1 MITLSELCD
10 IQVGRTPPRADPAMW
25 GKGVPWLSIAD
36 MSQGNE
42 ITHTKEQVTQLGAA
56 KGKLISPGTV
66 LLSFKLSIG
75 KVAIAK
81 IPMLTN
87 EAIAA
92 LPIKDPSR
100 LNNRYLLRILETMD
114 LAARSNRA
122 AMGAT
127 LNKAKLRS
135 IRIPLPPLDEQRRIA
150 AILDQ
155 ADAIRTKRRDQLDR
169 LGNLVSSI
177 FLDMFG
183 DPVSN
188 PRQLPTKALGD
199 IGSLDRGVSKH
210 RPRNDPL
217 LLGGAHPLIQ
227 TGDVA
232 SADRYI
238 NSYHSTYSDMGLA
251 QSRMWPAGTLC
262 ITIAANIAKTGILK
276 FDSCFPDSIVGFLA
290 NRPLTMYV
298 AIWLDFLQKTIEA
311 SAPQSAQKNINLRIL
326 RSLELPVPP
335 EEELSDFL
343 TRVTRVDSQRS
354 RVEAALAR
362 DDELFASLQ
371 SRAFKGEL

>member
-1 MITLSELCD
+1 
-10 IQVGRTPPRADPAMW
+10 MW

-155 ADAIRTKRRDQLDR
+155 VDAIRTKRRRMLDDVEP
-169 LGNLVSSI
+169 LIHSVYDSMFGNLPLDTPLSLVCSRITDGTHQSPEWEDHGIPFLFISNITSGEINLESDRSI
-177 FLDMFG
+177 SEKTWAKLMEH
-183 DPVSN
+183 
-188 PRQLPTKALGD
+188 AM
-199 IGSLDRGVSKH
+199 IE
-210 RPRNDPL
+210 
-217 LLGGAHPLIQ
+217 
-227 TGDVA
+227 TGDVLY
-232 SADRYI
+232 STVG
-238 NSYHSTYSDMGLA
+238 SYGIPAVVRTSKPFAFQRHIAHIKPEQKLIDSD
-251 QSRMWPAGTLC
+251 
-262 ITIAANIAKTGILK
+262 
-276 FDSCFPDSIVGFLA
+276 FLA
-290 NRPLTMYV
+290 VQLSSPALQRQASSV
-298 AIWLDFLQKTIEA
+298 ARGI
-311 SAPQSAQKNINLRIL
+311 AQPTINLRDIKNFHIA
-326 RSLELPVPP
+326 VPSRRHQ
-335 EEELSDFL
+335 EQFTSIV
-343 TRVTRVDSQRS
+343 RHINAQRS

>member
-311 SAPQSAQKNINLRIL
+311 SAPPVRPEKYQSPHSAKPRASGTSGGRIVG
-326 RSLELPVPP
+326 LPNPCY
-335 EEELSDFL
+335 
-343 TRVTRVDSQRS
+343 TRGFPAFPRRG
-354 RVEAALAR
+354 RPGAR
-362 DDELFASLQ
+362 
-371 SRAFKGEL
+371 

>member
-1 MITLSELCD
+1 MNTVAG
-10 IQVGRTPPRADPAMW
+10 VGGSLLRARPAH
-25 GKGVPWLSIAD
+25 VR
-36 MSQGNE
+36 
-42 ITHTKEQVTQLGAA
+42 
-56 KGKLISPGTV
+56 
-66 LLSFKLSIG
+66 
-75 KVAIAK
+75 K
-81 IPMLTN
+81 IPL
-87 EAIAA
+87 
-92 LPIKDPSR
+92 
-100 LNNRYLLRILETMD
+100 
-114 LAARSNRA
+114 
-122 AMGAT
+122 
-127 LNKAKLRS
+127 
-135 IRIPLPPLDEQRRIA
+135 PLPPLDEQRRIA

-188 PRQLPTKALGD
+188 PRQLPTKALED